1 MLDKILYVVGKSDFI
16 SYEMSKS
23 AGGAAVPP
31 SRHLCVKHS
40 ALLIKIDAE
49 LHVSAMLTF

>member
-1 MLDKILYVVGKSDFI
+1 
-16 SYEMSKS
+16 MSKS

-31 SRHLCVKHS
+31 SWHLGVKHN
-40 ALLIKIDAE
+40 ALLLKIDID